1 MIEFELAET
10 VFVRDVEEMDTRNF
24 GDDEC
29 AVRCSSIN
37 GRVGLKFELTDTAIL
52 GDRKFEFETY
62 SSIYRTASNGTF
74 VIPEIPGV
82 HLLYVA
88 HEDGFCEFKLDHP
101 QSPLS
106 IHLLPWG
113 RLEGVA
119 TLEGKPAPHEKIA
132 LLRGTF
138 LPGVRQLSLSP
149 TAFQ

>member
-10 VFVRDVEEMDTRNF
+10 VFVRDVEEMDARNF

-37 GRVGLKFELTDTAIL
+37 GRVGLKFELTVAENR
-52 GDRKFEFETY
+52 GVSKFEFETY

-101 QSPLS
+101 EPPLS

-113 RLEGVA
+113 RLEGVV
-119 TLEGKPAPHEKIA
+119 TLEGKPAPHEKMA
-132 LLRGTF
+132 LLRSSF
-138 LPGVRQLSLSP
+138 APDVRK
-149 TAFQ
+149 